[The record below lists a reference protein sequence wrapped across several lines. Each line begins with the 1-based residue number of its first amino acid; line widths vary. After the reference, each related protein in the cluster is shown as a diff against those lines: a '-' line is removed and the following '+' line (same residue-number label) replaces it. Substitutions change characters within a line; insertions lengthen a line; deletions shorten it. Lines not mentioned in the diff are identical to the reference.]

1 MAIID
6 IRCHVAGDHRQGG
19 RCMSTTPETAR
30 TDPYTL
36 TQEGI
41 KEPPVGWRAS
51 FRYLGPGLI
60 LSASIVGSGELIVT
74 TTLGAEVG
82 FALLWLVIFSTF
94 VKVAVQ
100 VELARWTIA
109 TGQPALTGYN
119 RVPPRLG
126 RMGWVNILWMVL
138 ALTKLLQL
146 GGIIGGTAV
155 AFSILMPIGGEPLG
169 FTSLLIWTVF
179 LAVGSIALL
188 YSNSYS
194 LIERGAVLL
203 VVVFSFVTILIALGL
218 PLTPFAYSAGDVG
231 SGLTFLI
238 PAGALGA
245 ALAMFGITGVGADEI
260 TFYTYWCIEKGYA
273 RWTGPNDGSEAWV
286 RRANGWIRVM
296 YKDALVS
303 WVIYTFG
310 TLAFYLMG
318 AAVLHPQGLVPEGN
332 GMITTLSR
340 IYTDT
345 IGEWAN
351 IVFLIGAIAVL
362 GSTMWAAIP
371 SWSRMYVNLL
381 ATMGVLDWQ
390 DPAARL
396 RWIRVFTVALPVL
409 WAVAYLT
416 IQSPVVM
423 VQIGGVMTGVF
434 LVATVAA
441 VWYLRRTETDPRLYG
456 GRIFNALLV
465 VSSIA
470 IGLLGVYTL
479 LEVFGVGIG

>member
-1 MAIID
+1 
-6 IRCHVAGDHRQGG
+6 
-19 RCMSTTPETAR
+19 MSATPETAS

-36 TQEGI
+36 TPEGI
-41 KEPPVGWRAS
+41 KDPPVGWRAS

-60 LSASIVGSGELIVT
+60 LSASIVGSGELIAT

-82 FALLWLVIFSTF
+82 FALLWLVIFSTL

-119 RVPPRLG
+119 RVPPRIG
-126 RMGWVNILWMVL
+126 RMGWVNVLWMVL

-155 AFSILMPIGGEPLG
+155 AFSILLPFGPDPLA
-169 FTSLLIWTVF
+169 FQSLLIWTSM
-179 LAVGSIALL
+179 LALGSIALL
-188 YSNSYS
+188 WTNSYR

-203 VVVFSFVTILIALGL
+203 VVIFTFVTVGIALGL
-218 PLTPFAYSAGDVG
+218 PFTPFAYGAGDVAG
-231 SGLTFLI
+231 GLTFLI
-238 PAGALGA
+238 PAGAVGA
-245 ALAMFGITGVGADEI
+245 AIAMFGITGVGADEI

-273 RWTGPNDGSEAWV
+273 RWAGPNDGSEAWV

-296 YKDALVS
+296 YKDAFVS
-303 WVIYTFG
+303 WLVYTFG

-318 AAVLHPQGLVPEGN
+318 AAVLNPQGLVPEGN

-340 IYTDT
+340 IYTDVL
-345 IGEWAN
+345 GEWAS

-362 GSTMWAAIP
+362 GSTMWAAVP

-390 DPAARL
+390 DPVARL
-396 RWIRVFTVALPVL
+396 RWIRIFTVSLPLL
-409 WAVAYLT
+409 WAAVYLT

-423 VQIGGVMTGVF
+423 VQIGGVMTGIF
-434 LVATVAA
+434 LVATVVA
-441 VWYLRRTETDPRLYG
+441 VWYLRSTETDPRLRG
-456 GRIFNALLV
+456 GSAFNTLLV
-465 VSSIA
+465 VSSLA

-479 LEVFGVGIG
+479 LEAFGLGIG